1 MSPPGAVSRWL
12 GLGAWLVPV
21 VFFAIGPILL
31 LLLWGVRALDGGA
44 LASLAGEGG
53 ALGNT
58 LLIAS
63 GAAALAFGLGTPL
76 ALLLFRTDLP
86 LRGAFG
92 VLFTLPSAI
101 PAFIWG
107 MGWLSLASPRAGY
120 LNRLLG
126 EGTLD
131 IYGRAGIAFV
141 EGLSGLP
148 LVLLAG
154 AAALRR
160 VDPALE
166 EAARVCGASPLRA
179 LLAITLPLTLPSLL
193 SGAVMVFLMAASA
206 FGVPYLLGVSASPP
220 TRVLTTRIYE
230 LVLLGGGQGLA
241 RAAVLAT
248 ALLLLT
254 PLALLGTWAL
264 GRSGRVRLS
273 AGKGVSPRLFPLGRA
288 RLPAALGVGALGA
301 LLVLLP
307 LGAILL
313 TSLQRSFGAELAW
326 EGLTLT
332 HWSGVLL
339 EPRTL
344 RATARSLLLAAGAG
358 LLVCGLGLAGAVL
371 RRDFRRLG
379 AGVEALAVWPY
390 AVPGTV
396 LALALLVAFS
406 RDLRFILLDRVA
418 LVLALAHTPWLLLI
432 AYVAKYLA
440 LGTRNSAEALA
451 QIDPSLAEAA
461 RVSGAGP
468 LRAFVDAPLPLL
480 RPALAVAFLLAFLA
494 CATEL
499 TMSVLLVPAGSEVL
513 GTLLFELQS
522 YADPAAAAVLACAF
536 VVLVLLGQAL
546 LVLAGRRAPRAPR
559 APEVR

>member
-1 MSPPGAVSRWL
+1 MSAAPARWL
-12 GLGAWLVPV
+12 GLGAWLLPLL
-21 VFFAIGPILL
+21 FFAVGPIGVLL
-31 LLLWGVRALDGGA
+31 LRGTGA
-44 LASLAGEGG
+44 HGDAGPAWLVSEVG

-58 LLIAS
+58 LGISA
-63 GAAALAFGLGTPL
+63 GAAALALVLGAPL
-76 ALLLFRTDLP
+76 SLLLFRTDLP
-86 LRGAFG
+86 LRGAFT

-126 EGTLD
+126 EGAFD
-131 IYGRAGIAFV
+131 IHGPVGIACV

-166 EAARVCGASPLRA
+166 EAARVCGASPVRA
-179 LLAITLPLTLPSLL
+179 LLATTLPLVLPSLL
-193 SGAVMVFLMAASA
+193 SGTVMVFLMAASS

-230 LVLLGGGQGLA
+230 LVLLGGDAGLA
-241 RAAVLAT
+241 RASVLAT
-248 ALLLLT
+248 VLLLLT
-254 PLALLGTWAL
+254 PLALLVTWAL

-273 AGKGVSPRLFPLGRA
+273 AGKGVASRPFPLGRFRTLA
-288 RLPAALGVGALGA
+288 TVGVGLVCA

-326 EGLTLT
+326 RELTLA

-344 RATARSLLLAAGAG
+344 RATGRSLLLAAGAG
-358 LLVCGLGLAGAVL
+358 GLVCVLGLSAAVL
-371 RRDFRRLG
+371 QRSFRRLG
-379 AGVEALAVWPY
+379 AGVEALAAWPY

-396 LALALLVAFS
+396 VALALLLAFS
-406 RDLRFILLDRVA
+406 RDLRFILMDRVA
-418 LVLALAHTPWLLLI
+418 FVLALAHTPWLLLI

-440 LGTRNSAEALA
+440 LGARNSAEALA
-451 QIDPSLAEAA
+451 QVDPSLAEAA

-468 LRAFVDAPLPLL
+468 VRAFVDAPLPLL
-480 RPALAVAFLLAFLA
+480 RPALTVAFVLAFLA
-494 CATEL
+494 CATEI

-536 VVLVLLGQAL
+536 VALVVVGQA
-546 LVLAGRRAPRAPR
+546 VLALVGRRAAEAR
-559 APEVR
+559 

>member
-1 MSPPGAVSRWL
+1 MSASAASGRWL
-12 GLGAWLVPV
+12 GLGAWLVPIL
-21 VFFAIGPILL
+21 FFAVGPVVVLL
-31 LLLWGVRALDGGA
+31 LRGAGVHGDS
-44 LASLAGEGG
+44 SLAWLMSEAG
-53 ALGNT
+53 AMGTT
-58 LLIAS
+58 LTVS
-63 GAAALAFGLGTPL
+63 TGAALLALVLGAPL
-76 ALLLFRTDLP
+76 SLLLFRTDLP
-86 LRGAFG
+86 LRGTFT

-126 EGTLD
+126 EGTFN
-131 IYGRAGIAFV
+131 IYGPAGIAFV

-166 EAARVCGASPLRA
+166 EAARVCGASPVRA
-179 LLAITLPLTLPSLL
+179 LLTTTLPLALPSLL
-193 SGAVMVFLMAASA
+193 SGAVMVFLMAASS

-230 LVLLGGGQGLA
+230 LVLMGGDDGLA
-241 RAAVLAT
+241 RASVLAT
-248 ALLLLT
+248 GLLLLV
-254 PLALLGTWAL
+254 PVALVATWAL

-273 AGKGVSPRLFPLGRA
+273 AGKGVSTRLFPLGRA
-288 RLPAALGVGALGA
+288 RTPATVAVGLTCAVW
-301 LLVLLP
+301 VLLP
-307 LGAILL
+307 LAAILL

-326 EGLTLT
+326 RELTLT

-344 RATARSLLLAAGAG
+344 RATGRSLLLAAGAG
-358 LLVCGLGLAGAVL
+358 VLVCVLGLAAAVL
-371 RRDFRRLG
+371 QRSFRRAG

-396 LALALLVAFS
+396 LALALLLAFS
-406 RDLRFILLDRVA
+406 RDLRFILLGRVA
-418 LVLALAHTPWLLLI
+418 FVLALAHTPWLLLI
-432 AYVAKYLA
+432 AYAAKYLA
-440 LGTRNSAEALA
+440 LGARNSTEALA

-468 LRAFVDAPLPLL
+468 VRAFVDAPLPLL
-480 RPALAVAFLLAFLA
+480 RPALVVAFVLAFLA
-494 CATEL
+494 CATEI
-499 TMSVLLVPAGSEVL
+499 TMSVLLVPAGTEVL

-536 VVLVLLGQAL
+536 VALVVVGQA
-546 LVLAGRRAPRAPR
+546 VLARVGRRAA
-559 APEVR
+559 EVR

>member
-1 MSPPGAVSRWL
+1 MRVPTRWL
-12 GLGAWLVPV
+12 GLGAWLLPLLVFAVGPV
-21 VFFAIGPILL
+21 VALLARGLGAQTGDAGMSGLGAETGALLNTLAIS
-31 LLLWGVRALDGGA
+31 GGA
-44 LASLAGEGG
+44 ALLALC
-53 ALGNT
+53 
-58 LLIAS
+58 
-63 GAAALAFGLGTPL
+63 LGTPL
-76 ALLLFRTDLP
+76 SLLLFRTDLP
-86 LRGAFG
+86 LRGAFT

-126 EGTLD
+126 AGTLD
-131 IYGRAGIAFV
+131 IHGPVGIAFV
-141 EGLSGLP
+141 EGVSGLP

-154 AAALRR
+154 AAALKR

-179 LLAITLPLTLPSLL
+179 LLTTTVPLVMPSLL
-193 SGAVMVFLMAASA
+193 SGAVMVFLMAASS
-206 FGVPYLLGVSASPP
+206 FGVPYLLGVSATPP

-230 LVLLGGGQGLA
+230 LVLLGDEGLG
-241 RAAVLAT
+241 RASTLALV
-248 ALLLLT
+248 LLLLT
-254 PLALLGTWAL
+254 PLSLFATWAL

-273 AGKGVSPRLFPLGRA
+273 SGKGLSPRPLSLGRA
-288 RLPAALGVGALGA
+288 RRLATGGVAAACV

-313 TSLQRSFGAELAW
+313 TSLQRGFGARLAW
-326 EGLTLT
+326 EELTLS
-332 HWSGVLL
+332 HWSGVLF

-344 RATARSLLLAAGAG
+344 RATGLSLLLATGAGA
-358 LLVCGLGLAGAVL
+358 LVCGLGLSAAL
-371 RRDFRRLG
+371 LQRAWRRLG

-406 RDLRFILLDRVA
+406 RDWRFILVDRVA
-418 LVLALAHTPWLLLI
+418 FVLALAHTPWLLLV
-432 AYVAKYLA
+432 AYAAKYLA
-440 LGTRNSAEALA
+440 LGTRNASEALA
-451 QIDPSLAEAA
+451 QLDPSLTEAA

-468 LRAFVDAPLPLL
+468 LRAFLDVPLPLL
-480 RPALAVAFLLAFLA
+480 RPALTVAFILTFLA
-494 CATEL
+494 CATEI

-513 GTLLFELQS
+513 GKLLFDLQS

-536 VVLVLLGQAL
+536 VALVVAGQA
-546 LVLAGRRAPRAPR
+546 VLALVSRRATETR
-559 APEVR
+559 

>member
-1 MSPPGAVSRWL
+1 MSVRALSGRWL
-12 GLGAWLVPV
+12 GLGAWLVPIL
-21 VFFAIGPILL
+21 FFAVGPVVVLL
-31 LLLWGVRALDGGA
+31 LRGAGVHGDAGLTW
-44 LASLAGEGG
+44 LASEGG

-58 LLIAS
+58 LKVS
-63 GAAALAFGLGTPL
+63 TGAALLALVLGAPL
-76 ALLLFRTDLP
+76 SLLLFRTDLP
-86 LRGAFG
+86 LRGAFT

-107 MGWLSLASPRAGY
+107 MGWLALASPRAGY

-126 EGTLD
+126 EGTFD
-131 IYGRAGIAFV
+131 IYGATGIAFV

-166 EAARVCGASPLRA
+166 EAARVCGASPVRA
-179 LLAITLPLTLPSLL
+179 LLTTTLPLALPSLL
-193 SGAVMVFLMAASA
+193 SGAVMVFLMAASS

-230 LVLLGGGQGLA
+230 LVLLGGDAGLA
-241 RAAVLAT
+241 RASVLAT
-248 ALLLLT
+248 GLLLLV
-254 PLALLGTWAL
+254 PLALLATWAL

-273 AGKGVSPRLFPLGRA
+273 AGKGMSSRPFPLGRA
-288 RLPAALGVGALGA
+288 RGAATLAVGLVCAVW
-301 LLVLLP
+301 VLLP
-307 LGAILL
+307 LAAILL
-313 TSLQRSFGAELAW
+313 TSLQRSFGADLAW
-326 EGLTLT
+326 RELTLA

-344 RATARSLLLAAGAG
+344 RATGRSLLLAAGAG
-358 LLVCGLGLAGAVL
+358 VLVCVLGLAAAVL
-371 RRDFRRLG
+371 QRSFRRAG

-396 LALALLVAFS
+396 IALALLLAFS

-418 LVLALAHTPWLLLI
+418 FVLALAHTPWLLLI
-432 AYVAKYLA
+432 AYAAKYLA
-440 LGTRNSAEALA
+440 LGARNSTEALA

-461 RVSGAGP
+461 RVSGASP
-468 LRAFVDAPLPLL
+468 LRAFLDAPLPLL
-480 RPALAVAFLLAFLA
+480 RPALVVAFVLAFLA
-494 CATEL
+494 CATEI

-536 VVLVLLGQAL
+536 VALVVVGQAL
-546 LVLAGRRAPRAPR
+546 LARVGRRAA
-559 APEVR
+559 EVR

>member
-1 MSPPGAVSRWL
+1 MSTSARWL
-12 GLGAWLVPV
+12 GLFAWLVPLVLFAVGPV
-21 VFFAIGPILL
+21 VLL
-31 LLLWGVRALDGGA
+31 LARGA
-44 LASLAGEGG
+44 GAPGEPGWAWLASEAG

-58 LLIAS
+58 LAIS
-63 GAAALAFGLGTPL
+63 GGAAMLALALGTPL
-76 ALLLFRTDLP
+76 SLLLFRTDLP
-86 LRGAFG
+86 LRGAFT

-131 IYGRAGIAFV
+131 IHGPVGIAFV

-166 EAARVCGASPLRA
+166 EAARVCGASPARA
-179 LLAITLPLTLPSLL
+179 LLTTTVPLVLPSLL
-193 SGAVMVFLMAASA
+193 SGAVMVFLMAASS

-230 LVLLGGGQGLA
+230 LVLLGDEGLG
-241 RAAVLAT
+241 RASALAL

-254 PLALLGTWAL
+254 PLSLLATWAL

-273 AGKGVSPRLFPLGRA
+273 SGKGLASRPLALGRA
-288 RLPAALGVGALGA
+288 RAWATGGVTGACGV
-301 LLVLLP
+301 LVLLP
-307 LGAILL
+307 LAAILL
-313 TSLQRSFGAELAW
+313 TSLQRSFGARLAW
-326 EGLTLT
+326 EELTLS

-344 RATARSLLLAAGAG
+344 RATGLSLLLAAGAG
-358 LLVCGLGLAGAVL
+358 ALVCGLGLAAAL
-371 RRDFRRLG
+371 LQRAFRRIG
-379 AGVEALAVWPY
+379 AGVEAVAVWPY

-396 LALALLVAFS
+396 LALALLLAFS
-406 RDLRFILLDRVA
+406 RDWRFILLDKVA
-418 LVLALAHTPWLLLI
+418 FVLALAHTPWLLLI
-432 AYVAKYLA
+432 AYAAKYLA
-440 LGTRNSAEALA
+440 LGTRNSSEALA
-451 QIDPSLAEAA
+451 QLDPSLTEAA
-461 RVSGAGP
+461 RISGAGP
-468 LRAFVDAPLPLL
+468 LRAFLDVPLPLL
-480 RPALAVAFLLAFLA
+480 RPALTVAFILAFLS
-494 CATEL
+494 CATEI

-513 GTLLFELQS
+513 GKLLFDLQS

-536 VVLVLLGQAL
+536 VALVVLGQA
-546 LVLAGRRAPRAPR
+546 VLALVARRAAEAR
-559 APEVR
+559 

>member
-1 MSPPGAVSRWL
+1 MRRLSARGL
-12 GLGAWLVPV
+12 GLAAWLVPV
-21 VFFAIGPILL
+21 IVFAVGPVVLL
-31 LLLWGVRALDGGA
+31 LARGA
-44 LASLAGEGG
+44 AAPGDLGAEGLASELG

-58 LLIAS
+58 LLIS
-63 GAAALAFGLGTPL
+63 GGAALLALALGAPL
-76 ALLLFRTDLP
+76 SVLLFRTDLP
-86 LRGAFG
+86 LRGGFT

-131 IYGRAGIAFV
+131 IHGPVGIAFV

-160 VDPALE
+160 MDPALE

-179 LLAITLPLTLPSLL
+179 LLTTTVPLVLPSLL
-193 SGAVMVFLMAASA
+193 SGAVMVFLMAASS
-206 FGVPYLLGVSASPP
+206 FGVPYLLGVSATPP

-230 LVLLGGGQGLA
+230 LVLRGDEGLG
-241 RAAVLAT
+241 RACVLALV
-248 ALLLLT
+248 LLALT
-254 PLALLGTWAL
+254 PLSLLATWAL

-273 AGKGVSPRLFPLGRA
+273 AGKGLASRPLALGRA
-288 RLPAALGVGALGA
+288 RTGATVSVAAVCG

-313 TSLQRSFGAELAW
+313 TSLQRGFGARLAW
-326 EGLTLT
+326 EELTLS
-332 HWSGVLL
+332 HWASVLSQ
-339 EPRTL
+339 PRTL
-344 RATARSLLLAAGAG
+344 RATGLSLLLAAGAG
-358 LLVCGLGLAGAVL
+358 VLVCGFGLASAL
-371 RRDFRRLG
+371 LQRAFRRLG

-396 LALALLVAFS
+396 LALALLLAFS
-406 RDLRFILLDRVA
+406 RDWRFILFDQVA
-418 LVLALAHTPWLLLI
+418 FVLALAHTPWLLLV
-432 AYVAKYLA
+432 AYSAKYLA
-440 LGTRNSAEALA
+440 LGTRNSTEALA
-451 QIDPSLAEAA
+451 QLDPSLTEAA
-461 RVSGAGP
+461 RVSGASP
-468 LRAFVDAPLPLL
+468 LRAFLDVPLPLL
-480 RPALAVAFLLAFLA
+480 RPALTVAFILAFLS
-494 CATEL
+494 CATEI

-513 GTLLFELQS
+513 GKLLFDLQS

-536 VVLVLLGQAL
+536 VMLVVSGHV
-546 LVLAGRRAPRAPR
+546 VLALVSRRATEAR
-559 APEVR
+559 

>member
-1 MSPPGAVSRWL
+1 MRVPTRWL
-12 GLGAWLVPV
+12 GLGAWLLPLLVFAVGPV
-21 VFFAIGPILL
+21 VALLARGLGAQTGDAGMSGLGAETGALLNTLAIS
-31 LLLWGVRALDGGA
+31 GGA
-44 LASLAGEGG
+44 ALLALC
-53 ALGNT
+53 
-58 LLIAS
+58 
-63 GAAALAFGLGTPL
+63 LGTPL
-76 ALLLFRTDLP
+76 SLLLFRTDLP
-86 LRGAFG
+86 LRGAFT

-126 EGTLD
+126 AGTLD
-131 IYGRAGIAFV
+131 IHGPVGIAFV
-141 EGLSGLP
+141 EGVSGLP

-154 AAALRR
+154 AAALKR

-179 LLAITLPLTLPSLL
+179 LLTTTVPLVMPSLL
-193 SGAVMVFLMAASA
+193 SGAVMVFLMAASS
-206 FGVPYLLGVSASPP
+206 FGVPYLLGVSATPP

-230 LVLLGGGQGLA
+230 LVLLGDEGLG
-241 RAAVLAT
+241 RASTLALV
-248 ALLLLT
+248 LLLLT
-254 PLALLGTWAL
+254 PLSLFATWAL

-273 AGKGVSPRLFPLGRA
+273 SGKGVSPRPLSLGHA
-288 RLPAALGVGALGA
+288 RRLATGGVAAACV

-313 TSLQRSFGAELAW
+313 TSLQRGFGARLAW
-326 EGLTLT
+326 EELTLS
-332 HWSGVLL
+332 HWSGVLF

-344 RATARSLLLAAGAG
+344 RATGLSLLLATGAGA
-358 LLVCGLGLAGAVL
+358 LVCGLGLSAAL
-371 RRDFRRLG
+371 LQRAWRRLG

-406 RDLRFILLDRVA
+406 RDWRFILVDRVA
-418 LVLALAHTPWLLLI
+418 FVLALAHTPWLLLV
-432 AYVAKYLA
+432 AYAAKYLA
-440 LGTRNSAEALA
+440 LGTRNASEALA
-451 QIDPSLAEAA
+451 QLDPSLTEAA

-468 LRAFVDAPLPLL
+468 LRAFLDVPLPLL
-480 RPALAVAFLLAFLA
+480 RPALTVAFILTFLA
-494 CATEL
+494 CATEI

-513 GTLLFELQS
+513 GKLLFDLQS

-536 VVLVLLGQAL
+536 VALVVAGQA
-546 LVLAGRRAPRAPR
+546 VLALVSRRATETR
-559 APEVR
+559 